1 MRAIKTGDL
10 LWTPS
15 QAVIETSNLERYRRW
30 LAAGRGVDARD
41 YWELW
46 RWSIE
51 HIEDFWAG
59 LIDFF
64 NVPLHAPWTTPLVE
78 RVMPGAR
85 WFPGATLNYAEV
97 VLGRIDAALPVIL
110 YTDERD
116 AALGVIHSLSRA
128 DLVDQVGRA
137 AAALRALGVGPG
149 DRVVGYLPN
158 IPEAIVALLACASL
172 GAIWS
177 SCSPDFGARA
187 VLDRFSQIA
196 PKVLIAVTGY
206 QYGGAVHDRR
216 DVLRDLLVE
225 LPDLKQALILPFDDL
240 AFTAP
245 GVSRWVD
252 ALAAAAPDLRFEA
265 VPFDHPLWILYS
277 SGTTGL
283 PKPIVH
289 GHGGIVLEH
298 LKEATLHN
306 DLKPGD
312 RFFWYTSTGWM
323 MWNYLV
329 GGLLTGATILVYNGS
344 PGYPDM
350 NALFRLAERT
360 GMTYFGTSA
369 AFIHAC
375 MKADIHPGRDH
386 DLSALRVLGSTGSPL
401 SVEGFGWVYE
411 RVNPALALESFSGG
425 TDLCTGFVGGVRT
438 LPIYAGELQA
448 PSLGAAVY
456 AFDEAGQPVIDQVG
470 ELVITQPMPSM
481 PLYFWGD
488 DAAMTRY
495 RASYFDVYPG
505 VWRHGDWIQFNARGG
520 AIIYGRSDATINR
533 QGIRMGTAELY
544 RVVEAFPEVLD
555 SLIVDL
561 ELLGRPSRLL
571 LFVVLRE
578 GVTLTDDLT
587 ARIKD
592 RLRAE
597 ISPRHVP
604 DAIVPIPEVPYT
616 LSGKKMEV
624 PIRKILLGLDV
635 DAAARRGAMR
645 NPGALD
651 FFIAY
656 AQMHTG
662 QQSPPASGPSA

>member
-1 MRAIKTGDL
+1 
-10 LWTPS
+10 
-15 QAVIETSNLERYRRW
+15 
-30 LAAGRGVDARD
+30 
-41 YWELW
+41 
-46 RWSIE
+46 
-51 HIEDFWAG
+51 
-59 LIDFF
+59 
-64 NVPLHAPWTTPLVE
+64 
-78 RVMPGAR
+78 
-85 WFPGATLNYAEV
+85 
-97 VLGRIDAALPVIL
+97 
-110 YTDERD
+110 
-116 AALGVIHSLSRA
+116 
-128 DLVDQVGRA
+128 
-137 AAALRALGVGPG
+137 
-149 DRVVGYLPN
+149 
-158 IPEAIVALLACASL
+158 
-172 GAIWS
+172 
-177 SCSPDFGARA
+177 
-187 VLDRFSQIA
+187 
-196 PKVLIAVTGY
+196 
-206 QYGGAVHDRR
+206 
-216 DVLRDLLVE
+216 
-225 LPDLKQALILPFDDL
+225 
-240 AFTAP
+240 
-245 GVSRWVD
+245 
-252 ALAAAAPDLRFEA
+252 
-265 VPFDHPLWILYS
+265 
-277 SGTTGL
+277 
-283 PKPIVH
+283 
-289 GHGGIVLEH
+289 
-298 LKEATLHN
+298 
-306 DLKPGD
+306 
-312 RFFWYTSTGWM
+312 M

-329 GGLLTGATILVYNGS
+329 GGLLTGAAILVYNGS

-350 NALFRLAERT
+350 NALFRLAERS

-386 DLSALRVLGSTGSPL
+386 DLGALRVLGSTGSPL

-411 RVNPALALESFSGG
+411 RISPTLALESFSGG

-544 RVVEAFPEVLD
+544 RVVEAFPEVID

-578 GVTLTDDLT
+578 GVTLTDEL
-587 ARIKD
+587 AGRIKD
-592 RLRAE
+592 RLRAA

-604 DAIVPIPEVPYT
+604 DAIVPVPEVPYT

-624 PIRKILLGLDV
+624 PIRKILLGLDA

-645 NPGALD
+645 NPDALD

-656 AQMHTG
+656 ARTLG
-662 QQSPPASGPSA
+662 

>member
-1 MRAIKTGDL
+1 MSAIKPGDR

-15 QAVIETSNLERYRRW
+15 QAVIEASNLERYRRW
-30 LAAGRGVDARD
+30 LAAHRGIDARD

-46 RWSIE
+46 RWSIDR
-51 HIEDFWAG
+51 IEDFWAG

-64 NVPLHAPWTTPLVE
+64 AVPVHTPWTTPLVE

-97 VLGRIDAALPVIL
+97 VLSRASADQPPIQ

-116 AALGVIHSLSRA
+116 AARGIIHSLSRA
-128 DLVDQVGRA
+128 ELLDQVGRA

-187 VLDRFSQIA
+187 VLDRFTQIA
-196 PKVLIAVTGY
+196 PTVLIAVTGY
-206 QYGGAVHDRR
+206 QYGGTVHDRR
-216 DVLRDLLVE
+216 DVLRDLLAE
-225 LPDLKQALILPFDDL
+225 LPTLKQALILPFDDL
-240 AFTAP
+240 TFDAP
-245 GVSRWVD
+245 RVSRWAD
-252 ALAAAAPDLRFEA
+252 ALAAAAPDLRFTP

-298 LKEATLHN
+298 LKETTLHN

-329 GGLLTGATILVYNGS
+329 GGLLTGAAILVYNGS

-350 NALFRLAERT
+350 NALFRLAERS
-360 GMTYFGTSA
+360 GVTYFGTSA

-386 DLSALRVLGSTGSPL
+386 DLGALRVLGSTGSPL

-411 RVNPALALESFSGG
+411 RISPTLALESFSGG

-544 RVVEAFPEVLD
+544 RVVEAFPEVID

-578 GVTLTDDLT
+578 GVTLTDEL
-587 ARIKD
+587 AGRIKD
-592 RLRAE
+592 RLRAA

-604 DAIVPIPEVPYT
+604 DAIVPVPEVPYT

-624 PIRKILLGLDV
+624 PIRKILLGLDA

-645 NPGALD
+645 NPDALD

-656 AQMHTG
+656 ARTLG
-662 QQSPPASGPSA
+662 